1 MDMKYFMR
9 AELKQD
15 EIVEIPG
22 IEIFKDEKGKLI
34 PFKVKVLGTEEVNDI
49 RKAFS
54 KKRIVMDE
62 KGKRLFDKLGRPVLS
77 DETDTEAATRR
88 LVVEALIYPDLKD
101 PELMK
106 FYEAKDVMEMP
117 FKLFKNPKHWAY
129 VSNAVA
135 EVLGI
140 NSDEAVS
147 DDELINE
154 AKNS

>member
-9 AELKQD
+9 EELKND

-22 IEIFKDEKGKLI
+22 IELFKDKEGKVI
-34 PFKVKVLGTEEVNDI
+34 PFQVKVLGTDEVNKI

-54 KKRIVMDE
+54 KKRIVMDD
-62 KGKRLFDKLGRPVLS
+62 KGKRLFDKFGRPVLS

-88 LVVEALIYPDLKD
+88 LVIDALVYPDLKD

-106 FYEAKDVMEMP
+106 FFGVNDVMEMP
-117 FKLFKNPKHWAY
+117 FKLFKNPRDWSY

-140 NSDEAVS
+140 NSDETVS
-147 DDELINE
+147 DDELISE
-154 AKNS
+154 AKN

>member
-9 AELKQD
+9 EELKND

-22 IEIFKDEKGKLI
+22 LDLFKDKEGNII
-34 PFKVKVLGTEEVNDI
+34 PFQVKVLGTDEVNKI

-54 KKRIVMDE
+54 KKRIVMDD

-77 DETDTEAATRR
+77 DDTDTEAATRR
-88 LVVEALIYPDLKD
+88 LVIDALVYPDLKD

-106 FYEAKDVMEMP
+106 FYGTNDVMEMP
-117 FKLFKNPKHWAY
+117 FKLFKNPKDWSY
-129 VSNAVA
+129 VSNAIA

-140 NSDEAVS
+140 NSDETVS

-154 AKNS
+154 AKNL